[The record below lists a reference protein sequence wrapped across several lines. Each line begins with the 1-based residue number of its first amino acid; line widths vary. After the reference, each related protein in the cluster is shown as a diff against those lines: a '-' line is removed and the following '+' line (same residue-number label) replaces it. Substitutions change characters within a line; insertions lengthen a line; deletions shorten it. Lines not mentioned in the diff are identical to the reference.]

1 MVKLADEP
9 ENPLHKLSAEQLE
22 AIGKEFDELHEYV
35 KEDLGERD
43 AKYIRSIIELHRRLG
58 LIGRAELLASTFW
71 PAWILGTATLSAAKI
86 LENMEIGHNVLHG
99 QWDWMNDPVINS
111 QAWDW
116 DTASTAAAWKHSH
129 NYVHH
134 TYTNIRGKDKDLG
147 YEIMRI
153 DPHQPWHPVYLLQP
167 FYNVLLMM
175 LFEWGVAFHDLD
187 LDAVRSGEKS
197 QKDVLYELKGIW
209 GKAWRQILK
218 DYIAWPLMS
227 AGASAAVAYAV
238 GPPKVSR
245 WDRLRRRGPS
255 RAQHA
260 VSVAERAYNRA
271 VAADAA
277 ANLIRN
283 LWSYSIIFCGHFPD
297 QTYTFSQEET
307 ENETTGGRYV
317 RQLIGAANIEGG
329 PFFHVMSGN
338 LGYQVEHHLYPD
350 MPSTRYGEIA
360 PKVREICERYDLPYN
375 TGPLGK
381 QLAMVHRTIIRLA
394 FPGGKVRP
402 KPGPYRGPKVRTSG
416 ERETALA
423 A

>member
-1 MVKLADEP
+1 MA
-9 ENPLHKLSAEQLE
+9 
-22 AIGKEFDELHEYV
+22 
-35 KEDLGERD
+35 
-43 AKYIRSIIELHRRLG
+43 
-58 LIGRAELLASTFW
+58 
-71 PAWILGTATLSAAKI
+71 
-86 LENMEIGHNVLHG
+86 
-99 QWDWMNDPVINS
+99 
-111 QAWDW
+111 
-116 DTASTAAAWKHSH
+116 
-129 NYVHH
+129 
-134 TYTNIRGKDKDLG
+134 
-147 YEIMRI
+147 
-153 DPHQPWHPVYLLQP
+153 
-167 FYNVLLMM
+167 

-197 QKDVLYELKGIW
+197 KKDVLYELKGIW
-209 GKAWRQILK
+209 GKALAPDPQGLHRLAA
-218 DYIAWPLMS
+218 DERRRVGGRRLRR
-227 AGASAAVAYAV
+227 GAAE
-238 GPPKVSR
+238 GSR

-277 ANLIRN
+277 ANMIRN
-283 LWSYSIIFCGHFPD
+283 VWSHSIIFCGHFPD

-307 ENETTGGRYV
+307 EDETTGGRYV

-329 PFFHVMSGN
+329 PLFHVMSGN

-375 TGPLGK
+375 TGPLASSSGWCT
-381 QLAMVHRTIIRLA
+381 ARSSGSPSPAARSGRSRAPTA
-394 FPGGKVRP
+394 AT
-402 KPGPYRGPKVRTSG
+402 KVRTSG